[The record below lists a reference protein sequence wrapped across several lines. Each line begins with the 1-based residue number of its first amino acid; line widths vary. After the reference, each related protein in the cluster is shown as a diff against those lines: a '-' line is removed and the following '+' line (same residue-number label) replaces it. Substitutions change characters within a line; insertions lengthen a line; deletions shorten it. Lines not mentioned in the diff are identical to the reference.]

1 MSNDDELRDLLTVTA
16 QEIKRLSSNPST
28 WQHWIV
34 FLMKE
39 LEQQA
44 MNVSTMDSNLYREML
59 TSLQVSLRTRLR
71 TGSW

>member
-1 MSNDDELRDLLTVTA
+1 MSNDDELRDLLSGTA

-28 WQHWIV
+28 WQHWMV
-34 FLMKE
+34 YLMKE

-44 MNVSTMDSNLYREML
+44 TNASPMDSDLYREML
-59 TSLQVSLRTRLR
+59 TSLLASLRTRLR

>member
-1 MSNDDELRDLLTVTA
+1 MSNDDDLRDLLTETA

-28 WQHWIV
+28 WQHWLV
-34 FLMKE
+34 YLMKE

-44 MNVSTMDSNLYREML
+44 TNASPMDSSLYREML
-59 TSLQVSLRTRLR
+59 DSLMDSLRSRFK

>member
-1 MSNDDELRDLLTVTA
+1 MSNDDELRDLLTETA

-44 MNVSTMDSNLYREML
+44 TNASTMDSNLYREML